1 MNDFQK
7 LKSDYVSMKIND
19 DFKNKNSSTLD

>member
-7 LKSDYVSMKIND
+7 LKSDYVSKKIND